1 MSVCNPAQTDRTQP
15 NHVANNNLAGYP
27 VAYSSKYTGS
37 VTAHAR
43 FDLSSD
49 LKFDITGVAS
59 ARSKYF
65 NSDNQSPIFGV
76 QGGYAK
82 LDLRLQLADQD
93 NSWHVALVGKNLTN
107 EKTIGSAF
115 NLPSPI
121 TATPRAIL
129 YLEPTRN
136 ISIEA
141 GIKF

>member
-1 MSVCNPAQTDRTQP
+1 
-15 NHVANNNLAGYP
+15 
-27 VAYSSKYTGS
+27 YTGS

-76 QGGYAK
+76 QNGYAK
-82 LDLRLQLADQD
+82 LDLRVQLADQD
-93 NSWHVALVGKNLTN
+93 DSWHVALVGKNLTN

-136 ISIEA
+136 ISVEA

>member
-1 MSVCNPAQTDRTQP
+1 
-15 NHVANNNLAGYP
+15 

-76 QGGYAK
+76 QNGYAK
-82 LDLRLQLADQD
+82 LDLRVQLADQD
-93 NSWHVALVGKNLTN
+93 DSWHVALVGKNLTN
-107 EKTIGSAF
+107 EKTVGSAF
-115 NLPSPI
+115 NLPAPI

-136 ISIEA
+136 ISVEA